1 MQQPSG
7 IAPGIYRILDS
18 TYLNIRLDDSEI
30 LNLSL
35 GENNMSSFSGK
46 VAFVTGAGGGMGLRI
61 ASDLITS
68 GARVLMIDI
77 KPRPGEIPGSSDQ
90 SLYLQVDLTNEPAVA
105 ASVEKA
111 VEMFGGIDYLAN
123 VAGALLFNR
132 DKSALDMDLD
142 VWDQVMAIN
151 LKSIVHTAR
160 HIVPHMRKRGGG
172 AMVHF
177 SSTQCLRGDSAP
189 QDAYQA
195 AKAGIVAFSKSL
207 AIQLAGENI
216 RSNVIYPG
224 PSESPMQDRWKTDP
238 SARAA
243 TASAIPLGR
252 VGTVEDMSNACLF
265 LLSDKASFIT
275 GTELLVDG
283 GLLAKP

>member
-1 MQQPSG
+1 M
-7 IAPGIYRILDS
+7 LD
-18 TYLNIRLDDSEI
+18 
-30 LNLSL
+30 
-35 GENNMSSFSGK
+35 FAGK
-46 VAFVTGAGGGMGLRI
+46 VVFVTGAGGGMGLRI
-61 ASDLITS
+61 ASDLIDA
-68 GARVLMIDI
+68 GARVLMIDL
-77 KPRPGEIPGSSDQ
+77 KPSPEGIPGSPDQ
-90 SLYLQVDLTNEPAVA
+90 SFYLQADLTDEPAVVG
-105 ASVEKA
+105 SVEKA
-111 VEMFGGIDYLAN
+111 VELFGGIDCLAN

-142 VWDQVMAIN
+142 VWDQVMAVN
-151 LKSIVHTAR
+151 LKSMVHTSR
-160 HIVPHMRKRGGG
+160 HIVPYMRKRGGG

-195 AKAGIVAFSKSL
+195 AKAGVVAFSKSL
-207 AIQLAGENI
+207 AIQLASDNI

-238 SARAA
+238 EALAA
-243 TASAIPLGR
+243 TASTIPLGR

-283 GLLAKP
+283 GLLARP

>member
-1 MQQPSG
+1 
-7 IAPGIYRILDS
+7 
-18 TYLNIRLDDSEI
+18 
-30 LNLSL
+30 
-35 GENNMSSFSGK
+35 MSKFEGK
-46 VAFVTGAGGGMGLRI
+46 VAFVTGAGGGMGFQI
-61 ASDLITS
+61 ASDLVNA
-68 GARVLMIDI
+68 GASVLMFDI
-77 KPRPGEIPGSSDQ
+77 KPRPREIPGSVEQ
-90 SLYLQVDLTNEPAVA
+90 SLYVQADLTDEAAVA

-111 VEMFGGIDYLAN
+111 ADQFGGIDYLAN
-123 VAGALLFNR
+123 VAGALWFGR
-132 DKSALDMDLD
+132 DQSALEIDLEI
-142 VWDQVMAIN
+142 WDQVMAVN
-151 LKSIVHTAR
+151 LKSMVHTAK
-160 HIVPHMRKRGGG
+160 HVVPYMRKRGGG

-195 AKAGIVAFSKSL
+195 AKAGVVALSKSL
-207 AIQLAGENI
+207 AIQLAGDGI

-224 PSESPMQDRWKTDP
+224 PSESPMQDRWQANPD
-238 SARAA
+238 ARVA
-243 TASAIPLGR
+243 TANAIPLGR

>member
-1 MQQPSG
+1 MLPEPIRFHLIG
-7 IAPGIYRILDS
+7 HYKRKNDM
-18 TYLNIRLDDSEI
+18 LN
-30 LNLSL
+30 
-35 GENNMSSFSGK
+35 FAGK
-46 VAFVTGAGGGMGLRI
+46 VAFVTGAGGGMGLQI
-61 ASDLITS
+61 ACDLIGA
-68 GARVLMIDI
+68 GARVLMFDI
-77 KPRPGEIPGSSDQ
+77 KPRPEEVPGSPGQ
-90 SLYLQVDLTNEPAVA
+90 SLYIQADLTDQAAVA

-111 VEMFGGIDYLAN
+111 IAMFDGIDYLAN
-123 VAGALLFNR
+123 VAGALWFKR

-151 LKSIVHTAR
+151 LKSMVHTAR
-160 HIVPHMRKRGGG
+160 HIVPHMCKRGGG

-177 SSTQCLRGDSAP
+177 SSTQCLRGDPAP

-195 AKAGIVAFSKSL
+195 AKAGVVAFSKSL

-224 PSESPMQDRWKTDP
+224 PSESPMQDRWQADP
-238 SARAA
+238 DARVA
-243 TASAIPLGR
+243 TARAIPLGR

-265 LLSDKASFIT
+265 LLSDHASFIT

-283 GLLAKP
+283 GLQAKP

>member
-1 MQQPSG
+1 
-7 IAPGIYRILDS
+7 
-18 TYLNIRLDDSEI
+18 
-30 LNLSL
+30 
-35 GENNMSSFSGK
+35 MSSFSGK

-61 ASDLITS
+61 ASDLINA

-77 KPRPGEIPGSSDQ
+77 KPRPEEIPGSPDQ
-90 SLYLQVDLTNEPAVA
+90 SLYLQADLTDEPAVA
-105 ASVEKA
+105 SSVEKT
-111 VEMFGGIDYLAN
+111 VELFGGIDYLAN
-123 VAGALLFNR
+123 VAGALLFSR
-132 DKSALDMDLD
+132 DKSALDMDMN

-151 LKSIVHTAR
+151 LKSMVHTAR
-160 HIVPHMRKRGGG
+160 HIVPHMRKQGGG

-177 SSTQCLRGDSAP
+177 SSTQCLRGDSSP

-195 AKAGIVAFSKSL
+195 AKAGVVAFSKSL
-207 AIQLAGENI
+207 AIQLAEENI

-238 SARAA
+238 NARAA